1 MATARNPKLRLVA
14 PSAAPSPAPVRA
26 PSLDDAQLI
35 ASLRANDAL
44 AATAFHD
51 RLYPCVHRTIQRL
64 LGARDVDCEDLVQL
78 SMIELI
84 QSFDRYRGECS
95 LESWASTIA
104 SRAVYNHLRRRKRE
118 RSIFSGAGFEDLDAG
133 PTNLAR
139 TLFARNAMERVRQHL
154 ADIHPDK
161 AWTFLLHDVCG
172 YDLREIATIT
182 GASVAAAQTR
192 LVRGRCELHE
202 RIAEDPELADLL
214 TQLPGA
220 EP

>member
-1 MATARNPKLRLVA
+1 MQ
-14 PSAAPSPAPVRA
+14 AAPAPGPPARTPA
-26 PSLDDAQLI
+26 LDDAQLI
-35 ASLRANDAL
+35 AAIRGGDEL

-51 RLYPCVHRTIQRL
+51 RLYPCISRTIQRL
-64 LGARDVDCEDLVQL
+64 LGRRDADYEDLVQL
-78 SMIELI
+78 SMVELI

-118 RSIFSGAGFEDLDAG
+118 RLIFAPPPAEELHRGATLS
-133 PTNLAR
+133 R
-139 TLFARNAMERVRQHL
+139 TLAARDTMQRVRGHL
-154 ADIHPDK
+154 AEIHPDK

-182 GASVAAAQTR
+182 GVSVAAAQTR

-202 RIAEDPELADLL
+202 RLAEDPELR
-214 TQLPGA
+214 GA
-220 EP
+220 LETGEEP